1 MGACSSGGK
10 GKSSSKSN
18 GGIATLQRAVSERTD
33 SELMTI
39 YKLYG
44 NTNLAK
50 LTNEEKM
57 VRAVAID
64 ELLERGK
71 LYDDRTTGEIFKASP
86 NETFVRHNDKSYK
99 ITKMWTVKNE
109 DGKSHRMV
117 EAQTLV
123 NGKWGVVQ
131 GYDLRK
137 TYTYSSSKY
146 YC

>member
-10 GKSSSKSN
+10 GALSSQGKWA
-18 GGIATLQRAVSERTD
+18 IATLQQAVNKRTD

-44 NTNLAK
+44 NANLAK

-71 LYDDRTTGEIFKASP
+71 LYDDRSTGEIFKASP

-99 ITKMWTVKNE
+99 ITKMWTVENE
-109 DGKSHRMV
+109 DGKSHKMV

-123 NGKWGVVQ
+123 NGKWGAVQ

-137 TYTYSSSKY
+137 TLAKKARQVK
-146 YC
+146 